1 MTGGLAV
8 PLFYY
13 AAIIHPLMRTALWL
27 ESQLESLLT
36 GPFSDME
43 VPNRLEVHWGRCA
56 QRRFGSIKMRRDKK
70 VSTITINGLFRDES
84 IPEEIIKATLA
95 HELSHYVH
103 GFSSPLPRK
112 YKSPHA
118 GGIIE
123 LEFKKRGLSLLSS
136 YEKQWTKNH
145 WPKVL
150 LLAFPRK
157 ARSLRSTRHI
167 RSASVLN
174 AFFKLFQ

>member
-1 MTGGLAV
+1 
-8 PLFYY
+8 
-13 AAIIHPLMRTALWL
+13 MRTALWL
-27 ESQLESLLT
+27 EDQLKALLT

-43 VPNRLEVHWGRCA
+43 VPNRLEVHWGRRA

-70 VSTITINGLFRDES
+70 VSEITINGLFREES
-84 IPEEIIKATLA
+84 IPEQIIQATLA

-123 LEFKKRGLSLLSS
+123 REFKKRGLSLLSA

-145 WPKVL
+145 WPQVL
-150 LLAFPRK
+150 LLAFPRQ
-157 ARSLRSTRHI
+157 ARSLRTR
-167 RSASVLN
+167 RPQRAANVFDSLL
-174 AFFKLFQ
+174 KLFR